1 MKVCWRELFSG
12 EDDLELLMGEWVM
25 GLILLTIRWSRTCQ
39 VFDDEPVV
47 LCIINDRSET
57 AHVRSC
63 GQVVTHSTNQ
73 RLDYLTTCGTR

>member
-1 MKVCWRELFSG
+1 MKICWELFDG
-12 EDDLELLMGEWVM
+12 AEDRELLMGERVI
-25 GLILLTIRWSRTCQ
+25 GLILLTIRLARNCQ